1 MNQLMFVGCH
11 TQVLILVMV
20 KKQIELLF
28 VLKFKTDFPR
38 IGIGSAATR
47 AARNPFWLKPKL
59 VSAKFD
65 HIITSADAVTAGF
78 ELATDGNLKESEGL
92 P

>member
-1 MNQLMFVGCH
+1 MVFVGCH
-11 TQVLILVMV
+11 TQVLILV
-20 KKQIELLF
+20 KKRVELLSI
-28 VLKFKTDFPR
+28 LKLKTDFPR
-38 IGIGSAATR
+38 IGIGFEATR
-47 AARNPFWLKPKL
+47 AARNPLWLRPKL

-65 HIITSADAVTAGF
+65 HIITSADAVTAEF